1 MVVQVVNVPTDPL
14 SSRSGLRAVVSKSF
28 PVPTEEPE
36 EVLQGVLR
44 RVLQGAFQRV
54 LQGALQ
60 GPASDGHR
68 ARMSREALEMGVATG
83 ALDTLVAKVPYDL
96 VIVALD
102 ILVAVALDMRVVIVA
117 PSTTVA
123 MIATGT
129 VVAM

>member
-102 ILVAVALDMRVVIVA
+102 MRVVIVA